1 MTFLPILSHFWL
13 WSNYQ
18 NFPIFVFLTFEP
30 IVHGSPHNHTWLPP
44 TDFPEVAWTPW
55 QPPVRSFLWFDLFIY
70 FVFLFRLLQQFWY
83 CFKFT
88 FICAVSLLLPVHLHF
103 LRPSQTMLLVCTL
116 SSNNTDLISCL
127 RHRFC
132 GHILFLLFIYL
143 YVCAACPWVC
153 ERPHLQGQRRILGTF
168 PHCSLPCSLQTVSH
182 YLEIFSYP
190 ILLPFLILAIFLI
203 SYFIY
208 IFYAQFLKILFSI
221 YPW

>member
-70 FVFLFRLLQQFWY
+70 FVFLFRLLQQVWY

-116 SSNNTDLISCL
+116 SSNNTDLVYLFVCVCCL
-127 RHRFC
+127 HLSVWMPTSARAEEDA
-132 GHILFLLFIYL
+132 GYLPPLLSALQPSDSLSLPWNLFI
-143 YVCAACPWVC
+143 
-153 ERPHLQGQRRILGTF
+153 
-168 PHCSLPCSLQTVSH
+168 SH
-182 YLEIFSYP
+182 PFTFSYT
-190 ILLPFLILAIFLI
+190 ILAIFLI
-203 SYFIY
+203 SYCIY

-221 YPW
+221 IYPW

>member
-30 IVHGSPHNHTWLPP
+30 IVHGSPCNHTWLPP

-55 QPPVRSFLWFDLFIY
+55 QPPVRSFLWFDWFIY
-70 FVFLFRLLQQFWY
+70 LFSIFFSSSPTVLVLLQIYLHLCRF
-83 CFKFT
+83 FSFA
-88 FICAVSLLLPVHLHF
+88 FHLHF

-116 SSNNTDLISCL
+116 SSNNTELISCL

-132 GHILFLLFIYL
+132 GHILFILFIYS
-143 YVCAACPWVC
+143 YMCAACTWVC
-153 ERPHLQGQRRILGTF
+153 ECPHLQRQRRTLGTF
-168 PHCSLPCSLQTVSH
+168 PHCSLPCCLQTVSH

-190 ILLPFLILAIFLI
+190 IFLPFLILF
-203 SYFIY
+203 
-208 IFYAQFLKILFSI
+208 
-221 YPW
+221 